1 MNNKIS
7 KMINMIRRCLA
18 GGIAVLIV
26 LFVAM
31 FLYFDRGNEITALIQ
46 AWGAWGIILAVFL
59 MAALFM
65 TPVPSEGLIVLYL
78 KIYGVYLGTLYSW
91 IGSIIS
97 SIAFF
102 YLARTYG
109 QKLMKKLITQERF
122 ETVDNWV
129 KEKGSFGLLIAR
141 FLPIPA
147 FFVNCIAGTM
157 PSIKIWTFFW
167 TATVAII
174 PYFVGIALVFEGI
187 ANGTWKWV
195 ILGTVILLACL
206 FTGYFITRKKDKDKF
221 K

>member
-1 MNNKIS
+1 MKSKIK
-7 KMINMIRRCLA
+7 KMINIIRRCLA
-18 GGIAVLIV
+18 GGMVILIT
-26 LFVAM
+26 LFAAA
-31 FLYFDRGNEITALIQ
+31 FLYFDRGNEITVLIQ
-46 AWGAWGIILAVFL
+46 AWGAWGIVLAIFL
-59 MAALFM
+59 MTAIFM
-65 TPVPSEGLIVLYL
+65 TPVPSEGLIVIYL

-97 SIAFF
+97 SIVFF

-109 QKLMKKLITQERF
+109 HKLMKKLITQERF

-129 KEKGSFGLLIAR
+129 KEKGTFGLLIVR

-157 PSIKIWTFFW
+157 TSIKLWPFLW

-174 PYFVGIALVFEGI
+174 PYFIGIALVFEGV

-195 ILGTVILLACL
+195 ILGTIILLACISI
-206 FTGYFITRKKDKDKF
+206 GYFITKKKDKNKL